1 MWCLLVD
8 NGEVYWHK
16 TLWLT
21 SESLCRFAGLAVE
34 QCESLRH
41 GDKHIMEIDGQER
54 CQEPFFFPS
63 SSLGLTDK
71 MLGCVHL
78 RICLM
83 WGKKLIK
90 RRRSKNDS
98 NGKAAV

>member
-1 MWCLLVD
+1 MSVIKTPSWVFFNIPMEIEEFCTFFINFENDMWRLLVD

-34 QCESLRH
+34 QCESFRH

-54 CQEPFFFPS
+54 CQEPFFSFFFFR
-63 SSLGLTDK
+63 TD
-71 MLGCVHL
+71 
-78 RICLM
+78 R
-83 WGKKLIK
+83 
-90 RRRSKNDS
+90 
-98 NGKAAV
+98 